1 VTDELAIKVYVE
13 SKKALSRVTEADK
26 IPLIVEGVKT
36 DVVEVGRIRFQ
47 GPRDK
52 NRPTQ
57 GGDSAGSC
65 HSLTYGYIMAGT
77 LGVAL
82 IDRTDGKEVMLSNN
96 HVFADMDSTTEHR
109 ATAGDP
115 IVQPGTLDGGS
126 AVTDVIGHLKRWI
139 PFNMAG
145 SNEVDAAIAD
155 LNNAADATEC
165 TVGGGIGRV
174 NGSRTL
180 SDADYDLPVQKYG
193 RTTFYTTGTV
203 IDTDAII
210 NVNYEVLTAAGIVV
224 RTIHFVNQILL
235 TGMSDAG
242 DSGSLILDMDEKAV
256 GLLFAGSSTVTV
268 ANRIELV
275 LDRLNLEFCPS
286 PPICA
291 RPGTPLRPLCNR
303 ITGPIVQVCLRIG
316 SPDNII
322 RCARIG
328 TPDSVINCRTGA
340 PLTPWEC
347 RIGSPNT
354 IMTCT
359 SNGPDHVVS
368 CGTGGPDN
376 WFDVIGCAAGPN
388 IDINFKD
395 PKVNPS
401 KIAIINVDK
410 IPADM
415 RASFEK
421 MMKKMAEA
429 P

>member
-1 VTDELAIKVYVE
+1 
-13 SKKALSRVTEADK
+13 
-26 IPLIVEGVKT
+26 
-36 DVVEVGRIRFQ
+36 
-47 GPRDK
+47 
-52 NRPTQ
+52 
-57 GGDSAGSC
+57 
-65 HSLTYGYIMAGT
+65 
-77 LGVAL
+77 
-82 IDRTDGKEVMLSNN
+82 
-96 HVFADMDSTTEHR
+96 
-109 ATAGDP
+109 
-115 IVQPGTLDGGS
+115 
-126 AVTDVIGHLKRWI
+126 
-139 PFNMAG
+139 
-145 SNEVDAAIAD
+145 
-155 LNNAADATEC
+155 
-165 TVGGGIGRV
+165 
-174 NGSRTL
+174 
-180 SDADYDLPVQKYG
+180 
-193 RTTFYTTGTV
+193 
-203 IDTDAII
+203 
-210 NVNYEVLTAAGIVV
+210 
-224 RTIHFVNQILL
+224 
-235 TGMSDAG
+235 
-242 DSGSLILDMDEKAV
+242 
-256 GLLFAGSSTVTV
+256 V

-347 RIGSPNT
+347 KIGSPNT
-354 IMTCT
+354 IITCT

-395 PKVNPS
+395 PRVNPG